1 MSTSAVSMA
10 NVDVVMRV
18 DEGEGK
24 DGREDEEYDDVGVG
38 VWRGCSSVSQLVSA
52 ASTVMQAEQDGVEA

>member
-1 MSTSAVSMA
+1 MSTSAVLMA
-10 NVDVVMRV
+10 TAGVVMRV

-24 DGREDEEYDDVGVG
+24 DANEDEEYDDVGFD
-38 VWRGCSSVSQLVSA
+38 VWRGCSSVSQSVSA